1 MGQLDLGEITSEN
14 FKVDTGYWLLV
25 ESRLE
30 EVVKCLVNDI
40 PLDQRY
46 RDHAL
51 SGNWRDH
58 RDCHLAPD
66 LVLIYRLTGE
76 DGLQLVRLGSHSN
89 LGL

>member
-30 EVVKCLVNDI
+30 EVVKYLVNDI
-40 PLDQRY
+40 PLDQRCL
-46 RDHAL
+46 DHAL

-66 LVLIYRLTGE
+66 LVLIYRLARE